1 VATFNDYYRQELK
14 VESDRAY
21 VLSGDLWKDWDD
33 RHAHP
38 GGGRAPFANTVV
50 DLAHAMTLNPRM
62 KVLVQTGYFD
72 LACPYRTAEYA
83 VEHLAV
89 TPAVRS
95 NVTIA
100 YYDAGHMM
108 YVHPPSMQK
117 FKSDVA
123 AFVDANAR

>member
-1 VATFNDYYRQELK
+1 
-14 VESDRAY
+14 
-21 VLSGDLWKDWDD
+21 LSGGVTEWDD
-33 RHAHP
+33 RHDQP
-38 GGGRAPFANTVV
+38 GVGRLPFANTTV

-62 KVLVQTGYFD
+62 KVLIQTGYFD

-89 TPAVRS
+89 APKVRS
-95 NVTIA
+95 NVTLA

-117 FKSDVA
+117 FKADVA